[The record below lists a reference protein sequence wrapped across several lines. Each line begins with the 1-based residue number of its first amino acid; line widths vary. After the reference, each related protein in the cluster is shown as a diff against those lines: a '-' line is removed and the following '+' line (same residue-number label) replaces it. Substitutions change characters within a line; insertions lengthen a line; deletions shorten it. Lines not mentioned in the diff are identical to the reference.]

1 MYSVT
6 LRNGVEMP
14 LLGYGVLQMKD
25 QEECRKS
32 FTMLIRQRLSESYYL
47 HGEK

>member
-25 QEECRKS
+25 QEKYRKS
-32 FTMLIRQRLSESYYL
+32 FTMLIRQRSSVSY
-47 HGEK
+47 

>member
-14 LLGYGVLQMKD
+14 FLGYGVLQMKD
-25 QEECRKS
+25 QEEKCGW
-32 FTMLIRQRLSESYYL
+32 Q
-47 HGEK
+47 HV

>member
-6 LRNGVEMP
+6 LRNGVKMP

-25 QEECRKS
+25 QEECRKCV
-32 FTMLIRQRLSESYYL
+32 LKALQA
-47 HGEK
+47 GKP